1 MTTITID
8 ANVGHWRILSLAH
21 RRALCR
27 CRCGA
32 VHEVSVAALED
43 GTSRS
48 CGCAPA
54 SLVSHRALDEARRE
68 RQRRQNF
75 DWQPERGR

>member
-1 MTTITID
+1 MADRITTTVAID
-8 ANVGHWRILSLAH
+8 AQIGHWRVLSIAH

-43 GTSRS
+43 GSSNS
-48 CGCAPA
+48 CGCSPPT
-54 SLVSHRALDEARRE
+54 LIGHRARPL
-68 RQRRQNF
+68 
-75 DWQPERGR
+75 